1 MYGTDEEE
9 KKASKPLEKVQL
21 KHLIIAFIILG
32 VGCFVAFVVFLLEVI
47 FKSKKYK
54 KRNRAVKE
62 KIKIWKV
69 THPND

>member
-1 MYGTDEEE
+1 
-9 KKASKPLEKVQL
+9 
-21 KHLIIAFIILG
+21 
-32 VGCFVAFVVFLLEVI
+32 VVFLLEVI
-47 FKSKKYK
+47 CKKKYK